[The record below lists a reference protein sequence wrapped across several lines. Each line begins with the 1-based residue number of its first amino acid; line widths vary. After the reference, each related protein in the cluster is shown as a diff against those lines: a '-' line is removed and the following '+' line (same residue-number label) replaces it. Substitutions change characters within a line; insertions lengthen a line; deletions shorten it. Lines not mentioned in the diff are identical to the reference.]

1 MNPEK
6 LGKDIAKF
14 LLMEEI
20 TETVAIYPGAFKPPH
35 KGHVDVILKAL
46 NFSLNNDRKV
56 NGPTMPSSTQT
67 PGKAIVFVSE
77 KTRENVDYN
86 ESLAVWDLYKE
97 AIPELN
103 NVEFISTPTPVT
115 DVYHYVK
122 ENPTHNIKA
131 VFGKG
136 EESRF
141 ERLQDK
147 SKYPHVELF
156 NAGTFQDLS
165 ATNLRKAISNKD
177 KETIKTFI
185 PDGVDVD
192 EFLSIFQSNEGLY
205 PKYNYKKVQQTRYK
219 ASDVWTNDPDITEK
233 KDPKKGTGKKPK
245 GSSRRLYTDEDP
257 KDTVGVKFSS
267 RQDIVDTFNKK
278 SFKAKSHARQSQVI
292 NLVHQRVRAAYN
304 RAKDPAVKKRLKTA
318 LAYAEKRKEASKK
331 KTQRLKKEI
340 MNEGVLPQ
348 TSLVLPR
355 GKKVVLQAE
364 EDNYD
369 RGLIV
374 ELTNEGGYKIYYWY
388 GEDIK
393 IYPAEVEID
402 GQSIKPDAKEV
413 YIKFHPELE
422 KENIDPK
429 SQTKHKGNSAPF
441 GSAYEPVKEGDTYE
455 KMAAKGKKR
464 GNLKQGT
471 VRKRLKIKDGE
482 KIPLSKINKAI
493 SRIKKMKNPSEK
505 NKKYLKALNLAKTLK
520 TTTNINEDF
529 IPSKAIIYPDFQ
541 GVDIDNNITGRR
553 KVLNVVDC
561 IGNEPNKDYNY
572 FTTEK
577 KDYVEDMVKNAS
589 GDGWKTFDPIVAI
602 PHPLLN
608 GKYLVIDGN
617 HRLGAFVIGKLPKIK
632 ALVLSE
638 DQILLAAPGSKWD
651 GNNLPET
658 IPLKDSK
665 GKVNLKDY
673 FSTEPLKVPTKENL
687 SEVWEP
693 QKAKVINKFLHFASD
708 YLSTDRPKIKLLNG
722 PEFTQTYHSF
732 GGYHPGEE
740 NIQVVVYNRNMA
752 DILRTLAHE
761 MVHRMQHLDNRLGPD
776 SGDDGSPEE
785 NEANALAG
793 VMLRQFGRENPGI
806 YE

>member
-6 LGKDIAKF
+6 IGKNIAKF

-46 NFSLNNDRKV
+46 NFSLNNDRKI

-122 ENPTHNIKA
+122 ENPTHDIKA

-192 EFLSIFQSNEGLY
+192 EFLSIFQSDELNEGR
-205 PKYNYKKVQQTRYK
+205 KK
-219 ASDVWTNDPDITEK
+219 K

-245 GSSRRLYTDEDP
+245 GSDRRLYTDEDP

-267 RQDIVDTFNKK
+267 RQDIVDTFSKK

-318 LAYAEKRKEASKK
+318 LEYVEKRKEASKA
-331 KTQRLKKEI
+331 KTQRLKK
-340 MNEGVLPQ
+340 Q
-348 TSLVLPR
+348 KS
-355 GKKVVLQAE
+355 
-364 EDNYD
+364 
-369 RGLIV
+369 
-374 ELTNEGGYKIYYWY
+374 
-388 GEDIK
+388 
-393 IYPAEVEID
+393 
-402 GQSIKPDAKEV
+402 
-413 YIKFHPELE
+413 
-422 KENIDPK
+422 ENIDPK
-429 SQTKHKGNSAPF
+429 SQAKHKGNSAPF
-441 GSAYEPVKEGDTYE
+441 GSAYEPVKE
-455 KMAAKGKKR
+455 
-464 GNLKQGT
+464 
-471 VRKRLKIKDGE
+471 VV
-482 KIPLSKINKAI
+482 
-493 SRIKKMKNPSEK
+493 
-505 NKKYLKALNLAKTLK
+505 
-520 TTTNINEDF
+520 NE
-529 IPSKAIIYPDFQ
+529 A
-541 GVDIDNNITGRR
+541 
-553 KVLNVVDC
+553 
-561 IGNEPNKDYNY
+561 
-572 FTTEK
+572 
-577 KDYVEDMVKNAS
+577 
-589 GDGWKTFDPIVAI
+589 
-602 PHPLLN
+602 
-608 GKYLVIDGN
+608 
-617 HRLGAFVIGKLPKIK
+617 
-632 ALVLSE
+632 
-638 DQILLAAPGSKWD
+638 
-651 GNNLPET
+651 
-658 IPLKDSK
+658 
-665 GKVNLKDY
+665 
-673 FSTEPLKVPTKENL
+673 
-687 SEVWEP
+687 WEP

-740 NIQVVVYNRNMA
+740 NIQIVVYNRNMA

-761 MVHRMQHLDNRLGPD
+761 MVHRMQHLDNRLGPN

-785 NEANALAG
+785 NEANSLAG

>member
-6 LGKDIAKF
+6 IGKNIAKF

-97 AIPELN
+97 VIPELN

-122 ENPTHNIKA
+122 ENPTHDIKA

-192 EFLSIFQSNEGLY
+192 KFLSIFQSDELNECR
-205 PKYNYKKVQQTRYK
+205 KK
-219 ASDVWTNDPDITEK
+219 K
-233 KDPKKGTGKKPK
+233 KDTKKGTGKKPK

-267 RQDIVDTFNKK
+267 RQDIVDTFSKK

-318 LAYAEKRKEASKK
+318 LAYAEKRKEASKA
-331 KTQRLKKEI
+331 KTQRLKKL
-340 MNEGVLPQ
+340 NE
-348 TSLVLPR
+348 
-355 GKKVVLQAE
+355 
-364 EDNYD
+364 N
-369 RGLIV
+369 
-374 ELTNEGGYKIYYWY
+374 
-388 GEDIK
+388 
-393 IYPAEVEID
+393 
-402 GQSIKPDAKEV
+402 
-413 YIKFHPELE
+413 
-422 KENIDPK
+422 
-429 SQTKHKGNSAPF
+429 
-441 GSAYEPVKEGDTYE
+441 
-455 KMAAKGKKR
+455 
-464 GNLKQGT
+464 
-471 VRKRLKIKDGE
+471 
-482 KIPLSKINKAI
+482 
-493 SRIKKMKNPSEK
+493 
-505 NKKYLKALNLAKTLK
+505 
-520 TTTNINEDF
+520 F
-529 IPSKAIIYPDFQ
+529 IPGKAIIYPDFQ

-687 SEVWEP
+687 SEAWEP

-740 NIQVVVYNRNMA
+740 NIQIVVYNRNMA

-761 MVHRMQHLDNRLGPD
+761 MVHRMQHLDNRLGPN

-785 NEANALAG
+785 NEANSLAG